1 MKRSFHRY
9 RTFLHRII
17 FLFFFL
23 FFLILR
29 VFCCREKEFSPDLS
43 IVSWP
48 IQEEATN
55 SFHSIKYTTTIIP
68 NRIESKSFSR
78 AEEGPFQ
85 GAVKWSE
92 KRSAHLGLRERE
104 RERNRV
110 NGISGPRS
118 GSSTTTSGSKSDKL
132 VAARESLN
140 VARERERGRGWEQPQ
155 IDTSAAPSS
164 RCCRDRYLIIN
175 RIPSAP
181 RCSDTS
187 QGR

>member
-17 FLFFFL
+17 FLFFFS
-23 FFLILR
+23 FFSYITRLLLQRKRIFARSIYRFLAHPGGSNEFLPLDKIHDDDNSESDR
-29 VFCCREKEFSPDLS
+29 VE
-43 IVSWP
+43 
-48 IQEEATN
+48 
-55 SFHSIKYTTTIIP
+55 IIFASRRGP
-68 NRIESKSFSR
+68 FSR
-78 AEEGPFQ
+78 GGEMER
-85 GAVKWSE
+85 KKICTSRI
-92 KRSAHLGLRERE
+92 KRE

>member
-9 RTFLHRII
+9 PTFLSNIA
-17 FLFFFL
+17 LFSFSFFL
-23 FFLILR
+23 FFLTLR

-140 VARERERGRGWEQPQ
+140 VARERERKGLRT
-155 IDTSAAPSS
+155 TS
-164 RCCRDRYLIIN
+164 DRYLGCTLFPVLSWSLLN
-175 RIPSAP
+175 Y
-181 RCSDTS
+181 
-187 QGR
+187 